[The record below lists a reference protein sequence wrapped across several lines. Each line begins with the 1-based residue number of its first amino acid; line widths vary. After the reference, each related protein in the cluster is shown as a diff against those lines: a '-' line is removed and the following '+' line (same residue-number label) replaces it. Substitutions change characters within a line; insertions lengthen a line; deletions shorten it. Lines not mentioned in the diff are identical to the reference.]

1 MSSPCVLVLA
11 GLDPSGG
18 AGLLADAEAVRA
30 MGARPLCVATALTVQ
45 TTRAARRFEA
55 VKPALVAESMKALL
69 EEEEVRAIKVGMVG
83 NRAIAAE
90 IAALLEARPRLPL
103 VVDPVL
109 AASSGAKLFEG
120 SSSDARDA
128 YLRLAKGAVL
138 TPNVAEAEALLGG
151 KLEEPLM
158 AAALLGE
165 GASAV
170 LLKGGHLPGHPTDFL
185 FQPDGEEH
193 FSAPRIAATAR
204 GTGCRL
210 ASAIAAGLACG
221 LSLREAVVAARQL
234 VRDYLQAHVS
244 V

>member
-45 TTRAARRFEA
+45 TTRAARGFEA
-55 VKPALVAESMKALL
+55 VKPALVAQSMKALL
-69 EEEEVRAIKVGMVG
+69 EEEDVRAIKIGMVG
-83 NRAIAAE
+83 NRPVAAE
-90 IAALLEARPRLPL
+90 IAALLLARPRLPL

-138 TPNVAEAEALLGG
+138 TPNVAEAEVLLGG
-151 KLEEPLM
+151 KLDNPLM

-165 GASAV
+165 GAGAV

-185 FQPDGEEH
+185 FQPDEEER

-210 ASAIAAGLACG
+210 ASAIAAGLARR
-221 LSLREAVVAARQL
+221 LSVREAVVAARQL

>member
-45 TTRAARRFEA
+45 TTRAARGFEA
-55 VKPALVAESMKALL
+55 VKPALVAESMEALL
-69 EEEEVRAIKVGMVG
+69 EEEDVRAIKIGMVG
-83 NRAIAAE
+83 NRAVAME
-90 IAALLEARPRLPL
+90 IAALLQARPRLPL

-109 AASSGAKLFEG
+109 AASSGARLFEG
-120 SSSDARDA
+120 SSSDARDV
-128 YLRLAKGAVL
+128 YLRLAQGAVL
-138 TPNVAEAEALLGG
+138 TPNAAEAEALLGA
-151 KLEEPLM
+151 KLEDPLL

-165 GASAV
+165 GAGAV

-185 FQPDGEEH
+185 FQRDGEER
-193 FSAPRIAATAR
+193 FSAPRIAAVAR

-210 ASAIAAGLACG
+210 ASGIAAGLARG
-221 LSLREAVVAARQL
+221 LSVRDAVVAARQL

>member
-1 MSSPCVLVLA
+1 
-11 GLDPSGG
+11 
-18 AGLLADAEAVRA
+18 
-30 MGARPLCVATALTVQ
+30 
-45 TTRAARRFEA
+45 
-55 VKPALVAESMKALL
+55 MKALL

-185 FQPDGEEH
+185 FQRDGEER
-193 FSAPRIAATAR
+193 FSAPRIAAVAR

-210 ASAIAAGLACG
+210 ASAIAAGLARG
-221 LSLREAVVAARQL
+221 LSVREAVVAGRQL

>member
-45 TTRAARRFEA
+45 TTCAALRFEA
-55 VKPALVAESMKALL
+55 VEPALVAESMEALL
-69 EEEEVRAIKVGMVG
+69 EEEDVRAIKVGMVG
-83 NRAIAAE
+83 NRAVAAE
-90 IAALLEARPRLPL
+90 IAALLQARPRLPL

-128 YLRLAKGAVL
+128 YLRLARGAVL
-138 TPNVAEAEALLGG
+138 TPNVAEAEVLLGG
-151 KLEEPLM
+151 KLEDPLM

-165 GASAV
+165 GVGAV
-170 LLKGGHLPGHPTDFL
+170 LLKGGHFPGHPTDFL
-185 FQPDGEEH
+185 FQPDGEER

-221 LSLREAVVAARQL
+221 RSVREAVMAGRQL